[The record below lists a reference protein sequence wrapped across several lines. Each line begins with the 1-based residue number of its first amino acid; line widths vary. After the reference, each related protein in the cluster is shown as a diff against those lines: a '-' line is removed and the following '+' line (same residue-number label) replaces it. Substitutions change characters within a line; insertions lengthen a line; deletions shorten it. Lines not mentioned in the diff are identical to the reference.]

1 MNTLHVRIVKK
12 KQSKYGSDKKKY
24 KLARTS
30 AIAGNTILFNAVDN
44 KIFAGYSICK
54 KKKNKILAIYDLG

>member
-54 KKKNKILAIYDLG
+54 K